1 LPLLS
6 DAKLSLI
13 LKANNK
19 ANCPYKHN
27 ANLNRGK
34 ATAKLFKHSK
44 RYMLNPHKQ
53 ATGQRKTGHGKWH
66 GILPSLDAC

>member
-19 ANCPYKHN
+19 ANCPYKLN
-27 ANLNRGK
+27 ANLNRGY
-34 ATAKLFKHSK
+34 ATAKLFKYSK
-44 RYMLNPHKQ
+44 RHMLNPHKQ
-53 ATGQRKTGHGKWH
+53 ATGQSKTGHSKWH
-66 GILPSLDAC
+66 GLLLSLDAC